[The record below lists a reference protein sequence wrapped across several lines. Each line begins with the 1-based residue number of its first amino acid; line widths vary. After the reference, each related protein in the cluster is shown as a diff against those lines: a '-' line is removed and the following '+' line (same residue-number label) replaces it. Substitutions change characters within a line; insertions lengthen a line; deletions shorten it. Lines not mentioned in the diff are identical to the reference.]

1 MTLTPER
8 LAGIR
13 DRVDA
18 TPRGPWHTEYFGD
31 AGYPQRI
38 ANDAAILI
46 ADTHEGG
53 TGLRPI
59 PEFIAH
65 ARTDV
70 PDLLAEVD
78 RLTAENGR
86 ARALHSE
93 YKIYDECGHNHRYS
107 EDGDLEPGVIE
118 VEDVGLTCEDGL
130 QYVICRECCTH
141 GGRQGQTVTC
151 VDDHDHGVCW
161 PCPTLQ
167 ALGGKP

>member
-8 LAGIR
+8 LAEFR
-13 DRVDA
+13 LRVENAPDVWIGVA
-18 TPRGPWHTEYFGD
+18 STEL
-31 AGYPQRI
+31 A
-38 ANDAAILI
+38 
-46 ADTHEGG
+46 
-53 TGLRPI
+53 
-59 PEFIAH
+59 
-65 ARTDV
+65 
-70 PDLLAEVD
+70 DLLAEVD